1 MIRFIFTPCL
11 PGGPQGFF
19 NDLNVGIMKKIKQ
32 WLNRRNDRR
41 LRKWCVKY
49 GYVNG
54 FFICKEAKAIYDW
67 VTSKQPQSHTEVS
80 NNNIFPS
87 NECECREDVG
97 TDSTESKTIIQGGHI
112 ECKLIPTDDSNCF
125 QIEK

>member
-19 NDLNVGIMKKIKQ
+19 NDLNVGIMKNIKQ

-54 FFICKEAKAIYDW
+54 FFSCKEAKAIYDW
-67 VTSKQPQSHTEVS
+67 VTSKQPQSRKELFVT
-80 NNNIFPS
+80 N
-87 NECECREDVG
+87 
-97 TDSTESKTIIQGGHI
+97 STESETIIKGGRI
-112 ECKLIPTDDSNCF
+112 KCDLGPIDNF
-125 QIEK
+125 Q